1 MTPVPPLSLAIAAS
15 AIVGPFVVRSRK
27 GNFGN
32 QDLRSALRMALAN
45 RQKPDVEFVEAGT
58 GRRFSSIELIDALD
72 RQDHCPAGGNLPPAP
87 PAAVEPGLESFRNFA
102 TSTVDL
108 DLDLDLDLDPQAR
121 VAVPVLPPRVLPRS
135 DRLNKASDR
144 RPAVGGGN
152 VMLITTV
159 VLAVIALGS
168 TAYLVLRG
176 G

>member
-1 MTPVPPLSLAIAAS
+1 M
-15 AIVGPFVVRSRK
+15 
-27 GNFGN
+27 
-32 QDLRSALRMALAN
+32 
-45 RQKPDVEFVEAGT
+45 
-58 GRRFSSIELIDALD
+58 
-72 RQDHCPAGGNLPPAP
+72 
-87 PAAVEPGLESFRNFA
+87 
-102 TSTVDL
+102 
-108 DLDLDLDLDPQAR
+108 
-121 VAVPVLPPRVLPRS
+121 PVLPPRGLPRS